1 MLKRTPLFEVYKD
14 YEGAKLIDFGGWE
27 LPVNFASGIIAEHMA
42 VRENVGVYDL
52 TSMANFLM
60 QGPDAMAELQHICA
74 NNVDVPIGKVVYTQ
88 LLNERGGIEADL
100 TVTRLDVDT
109 YFIITPGATA
119 VRDFDWIQRHIRSGA
134 AAVLTDVTS
143 SYSML
148 GIMGPKSR
156 DLLSQ
161 LTDADLSNEA
171 FPFATARPISVGHA
185 EAFAVRMSF
194 VGELGWELYIP
205 THLTQGIFDALMEA
219 GKEFDAKLC
228 GLHAIDS
235 LRLEK
240 GYRHWSSDITPD
252 TTPFEAGLGFAVKM
266 NKDNFIGKSALIKQ
280 KKAGLKKKLVIFTI
294 DDAEPLIYHDE
305 PIYRNGV
312 LSGENTHGSFS
323 HVKGSSIG
331 MVYLK
336 NDKGIT
342 DEWIMD
348 GSYEIEVEDKRY
360 PITIHLKAPYDPE
373 GKSIKM

>member
-1 MLKRTPLFEVYKD
+1 
-14 YEGAKLIDFGGWE
+14 
-27 LPVNFASGIIAEHMA
+27 
-42 VRENVGVYDL
+42 
-52 TSMANFLM
+52 
-60 QGPDAMAELQHICA
+60 
-74 NNVDVPIGKVVYTQ
+74 
-88 LLNERGGIEADL
+88 
-100 TVTRLDVDT
+100 
-109 YFIITPGATA
+109 
-119 VRDFDWIQRHIRSGA
+119 
-134 AAVLTDVTS
+134 
-143 SYSML
+143 
-148 GIMGPKSR
+148 
-156 DLLSQ
+156 
-161 LTDADLSNEA
+161 
-171 FPFATARPISVGHA
+171 
-185 EAFAVRMSF
+185 
-194 VGELGWELYIP
+194 
-205 THLTQGIFDALMEA
+205 MEA

-266 NKDNFIGKSALIKQ
+266 NNDDFIGKNALIKQ

-336 NDKGIT
+336 NDEGIT

-348 GSYEIEVEDKRY
+348 GSYEIEVENKKY